1 MKWKVYVKPL
11 KTVKLLHIDLNSKET
26 FNEQFSNKYTLIPC
40 HMRKLL
46 SLKNVYDSTDIKSL
60 NNLFDAIET
69 QVCSFNDLDYILA
82 NKTRRPYR
90 FFF

>member
-1 MKWKVYVKPL
+1 
-11 KTVKLLHIDLNSKET
+11 
-26 FNEQFSNKYTLIPC
+26 
-40 HMRKLL
+40 MRKLL

-82 NKTRRPYR
+82 NKARRPYR
-90 FFF
+90 FFFQTKPVTQIFTYTFYQLPFT

>member
-1 MKWKVYVKPL
+1 
-11 KTVKLLHIDLNSKET
+11 
-26 FNEQFSNKYTLIPC
+26 
-40 HMRKLL
+40 MRKLL

-90 FFF
+90 FFFRLNQLHRYLHIHFTNYHLRKLI

>member
-1 MKWKVYVKPL
+1 
-11 KTVKLLHIDLNSKET
+11 
-26 FNEQFSNKYTLIPC
+26 
-40 HMRKLL
+40 MRKLL